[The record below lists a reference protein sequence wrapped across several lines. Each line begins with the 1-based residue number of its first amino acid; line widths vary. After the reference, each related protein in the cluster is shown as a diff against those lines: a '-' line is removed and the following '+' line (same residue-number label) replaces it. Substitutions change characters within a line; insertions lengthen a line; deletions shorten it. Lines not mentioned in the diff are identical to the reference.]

1 MKHSE
6 NTENFTK
13 SSLPFIFSRIMP
25 AIAVVIF
32 FLVGFTV
39 FTTKNPTIE
48 PSVQNLKTWQ
58 EADAPFGYP
67 LITSGDSDTNAP
79 RQKFD
84 PRFHFHSTWERVAIP
99 RTEQFEAAMGTETW
113 GYTYNAQPFES
124 LNSQRGG
131 NHSGDDINGIG
142 GQNSDLADPVFA
154 VANGLVV
161 YAGKPSPGWGNC
173 IILAHRSPD
182 GKILHSM
189 YAHLLSTH
197 VSYMEQIPRGYTIG
211 TVGNADGNYLAHLHL
226 EMRESDGV
234 SPFLSG
240 YPSLT
245 QHDRL
250 NPTEVIQSYMAK
262 DADIYNPSVLD
273 IAQVTRVR
281 PELKMDM
288 ESAKNYMEYM
298 LKAPKKAPEED
309 Q

>member
-1 MKHSE
+1 MSHSE
-6 NTENFTK
+6 DTEKSNK
-13 SSLPFIFSRIMP
+13 SSLPFIFSRVMP
-25 AIAVVIF
+25 AIAVVLF
-32 FLVGFTV
+32 FLVGFAI
-39 FTTKNPTIE
+39 FTTETPTVE
-48 PSVQNLKTWQ
+48 PSVQRLNNWQ

-67 LITSGDSDTNAP
+67 LVNPGESDINAP

-84 PRFHFHSTWERVAIP
+84 PRFHFHSPWERVAIP

-113 GYTYNAQPFES
+113 GYTYNAQPF
-124 LNSQRGG
+124 NSPNSKRGG

-161 YAGKPSPGWGNC
+161 YVGNPSPGWGNC

-182 GKILHSM
+182 GKIIHSM
-189 YAHLLSTH
+189 YAHLLSSH
-197 VSYMEQIPRGYTIG
+197 VAYMEQIPRGYVIG
-211 TVGNADGNYLAHLHL
+211 SVGQADVGYLAHLHL

-250 NPTEVIQSYMAK
+250 NPSEVIQSYMAK
-262 DADIYNPSVLD
+262 GADIYNPSILD
-273 IAQVTRVR
+273 IAQLTLLR
-281 PELKMDM
+281 PELEMDL

-298 LKAPKKAPEED
+298 LKAPKDTLKKD
-309 Q
+309 N